1 VAKLTVFPPFQEAC
15 TYTLPLKVTSIGRAK
30 DSDLPIDDSRT
41 SRRHCMISFADDQ
54 FFLED
59 TLSTHGT
66 YLNQERVQARHALKD
81 GDLISI
87 GGTELRFTADADEIQ
102 IDDQLQT
109 DPGGE
114 LSFPVG
120 KLIRDYRP
128 GQSGQGKNVRSFLHP
143 TQDQAIF
150 SLRDFGVE
158 LLAHTHLQ
166 PVLDLTLD
174 FASRAVP
181 ARRGV
186 LMLRNAD
193 SSQLQ
198 PEAIRA
204 FGGGVRKSPIPISR
218 SIVNAVFE
226 SKASL
231 LTRDAQLDER
241 FGSSESVLEDD
252 VHSAICTPLWSEKRV
267 VGLIYL
273 DRGMNQ
279 EPFTKEDLCLLSSL
293 ANMAA
298 LKIEN
303 ARLFE
308 EALEKRALEEQL
320 SLASEIQKG
329 LLPRGYPEASGCD
342 LAAFQIPCF
351 QVGGDYYDF
360 FPLEGGRF
368 GLAIGDV
375 SGKGLGPSL
384 LMATLRAFF
393 CSQLRLGRSLPE
405 LFNDLS
411 SFISESSNYG
421 TFITFFYGELDPA
434 TGSLRFANAGHNA
447 PIIIGRGAKHLPATG
462 LPLGIFPERGYE
474 ESETRLEAGEVL
486 VLYTDG
492 VTERRN
498 REDDEFGESRL
509 RDVVEGARGLSAQ
522 EILDTLQTSIK
533 DFGGQTMLQDD
544 MTLVILRRG
553 LGG

>member
-1 VAKLTVFPPFQEAC
+1 VTKLTVCPPFQEPF
-15 TYTLPLKVTSIGRAK
+15 THPLPFKQTSIGRAK

-41 SRRHCMISFADDQ
+41 SRHHCAILYANNQ

-59 TLSTHGT
+59 TQSTHGT
-66 YLNQERVQARHALKD
+66 YLNRRKVQGRKILRD
-81 GDLISI
+81 GDRISI
-87 GGTELRFTADADEIQ
+87 GGTELQFTAEASEVE
-102 IDDQLQT
+102 IDDQLET

-114 LSFPVG
+114 LSFHVEN
-120 KLIRDYRP
+120 LIRDYRP
-128 GQSGQGKNVRSFLHP
+128 GQSTRGGGVRSLLHP

-166 PVLDLTLD
+166 PILDLTLD
-174 FASRAVP
+174 FVSRSVP

-186 LMLRNAD
+186 VMLGNEDGR
-193 SSQLQ
+193 QL
-198 PEAIRA
+198 PEMIRT
-204 FGGGVRKSPIPISR
+204 FGDGIRKDPIPISG

-231 LTRDAQLDER
+231 LTRDARLDKR
-241 FGSSESVLEDD
+241 FKASESLLEDD
-252 VHSAICTPLWSEKRV
+252 VRSAICSPLWSEKRV

-273 DRGMNQ
+273 DRGIDQ

-329 LLPRGYPEASGCD
+329 LLPHGYPEIPALD
-342 LAAFQIPCF
+342 LAAVQMPCF

-360 FPLEGGRF
+360 FPLKGGSI
-368 GLAIGDV
+368 GVAIGDV

-393 CSQLRLGRSLPE
+393 CSQLRIGRSLPD
-405 LFNDLS
+405 LFQDLS
-411 SFISESSNYG
+411 TFIHESSSPG
-421 TFITFFYGELDPA
+421 TFITFFYGELQPE

-447 PIIIGRGAKHLPATG
+447 PLIVGKEVKTLPATG

-474 ESETRLEAGEVL
+474 EGETKLEPEDVL
-486 VLYTDG
+486 LLFTDG

-498 REDDEFGESRL
+498 ESDDEFGEFRL
-509 RDVVEGARGLSAQ
+509 RDVAHGAQ
-522 EILDTLQTSIK
+522 EMLHTLEASIK
-533 DFGGQTMLQDD
+533 EFGGQAVLQDD
-544 MTLVILRRG
+544 MTIVVLKRDVKV
-553 LGG
+553 

>member
-1 VAKLTVFPPFQEAC
+1 
-15 TYTLPLKVTSIGRAK
+15 
-30 DSDLPIDDSRT
+30 
-41 SRRHCMISFADDQ
+41 MISFADDQ
-54 FFLED
+54 FFVED

-66 YLNQERVQARHALKD
+66 YLNRERVQVRHALKD

-87 GGTELRFTADADEIQ
+87 GGTELRFTADAGEVQ

-114 LSFPVG
+114 VSFPVG
-120 KLIRDYRP
+120 KLIKDYHP
-128 GQSGQGKNVRSFLHP
+128 GQSGQGQEVRSLLHP
-143 TQDQAIF
+143 TPDQAIF

-186 LMLRNAD
+186 LMLRNED
-193 SSQLQ
+193 GSQLE
-198 PEAIRA
+198 PEAIRV
-204 FGGGVRKSPIPISR
+204 FGDKDTKSPIPISR

-231 LTRDAQLDER
+231 LTRDAQLDNR
-241 FGSSESVLEDD
+241 FKTSESVLEDD

-273 DRGMNQ
+273 DRGIEH

-293 ANMAA
+293 GNMAA

-303 ARLFE
+303 VRLFE

-329 LLPRGYPEASGCD
+329 LLPRGYPETPGCD
-342 LAAFQIPCF
+342 LAAFQVPCF

-360 FPLEGGRF
+360 FPLEEGRF
-368 GLAIGDV
+368 GVAIGDV

-393 CSQLRLGRSLPE
+393 CSQLRLGRPFPE
-405 LFNDLS
+405 LFHDLS
-411 SFISESSNYG
+411 SFISESSDYG

-434 TGSLRFANAGHNA
+434 TGSFRFANAGHNA
-447 PIIIGRGAKHLPATG
+447 PIIVGKGVKNLPATG
-462 LPLGIFPERGYE
+462 LPLGIFPEKGYE
-474 ESETRLEAGEVL
+474 EGETRLESGEVL
-486 VLYTDG
+486 VLFTDG
-492 VTERRN
+492 VTERTN
-498 REDDEFGESRL
+498 REDHEFGEARL
-509 RDVVEGARGLSAQ
+509 RDAVQSARGLSAQ
-522 EILDTLQTSIK
+522 EILGTLQTAVK
-533 DFGGQTMLQDD
+533 DFAGQTMLQDD
-544 MTLVILRRG
+544 MTLVVLKREVKG
-553 LGG
+553 

>member
-1 VAKLTVFPPFQEAC
+1 
-15 TYTLPLKVTSIGRAK
+15 
-30 DSDLPIDDSRT
+30 
-41 SRRHCMISFADDQ
+41 MISYADDQ
-54 FFLED
+54 FFVED
-59 TLSTHGT
+59 TQSTHGT
-66 YLNQERVQARHALKD
+66 YLNREIVQGRQALND

-87 GGTELRFTADADEIQ
+87 GGTELRFTADAGEIQ

-128 GQSGQGKNVRSFLHP
+128 GQSGQGKEVRSFLHP

-174 FASRAVP
+174 FVSRAVP

-186 LMLRNAD
+186 LMLRNED
-193 SSQLQ
+193 IDQLHPQ
-198 PEAIRA
+198 AIRV
-204 FGGGVRKSPIPISR
+204 FGGGNTKSPIPISR

-231 LTRDAQLDER
+231 LTRDAQLDKR
-241 FGSSESVLEDD
+241 FEASDSVLEDN
-252 VHSAICTPLWSEKRV
+252 VHSAICSPLWSEKRV

-273 DRGMNQ
+273 DRGVDQ
-279 EPFTKEDLCLLSSL
+279 EPFSKQDLCLLSSL

-303 ARLFE
+303 VRLFE

-329 LLPRGYPEASGCD
+329 LLPRGYSETPGFD
-342 LAAFQIPCF
+342 LAAFQVPCF

-368 GLAIGDV
+368 GVAIGDV

-405 LFNDLS
+405 LFHDLS
-411 SFISESSNYG
+411 SFIFESSSPG
-421 TFITFFYGELDPA
+421 TYITFFYGEVDPA

-447 PIIIGRGAKHLPATG
+447 PLIVGRGVKSLPATG

-474 ESETRLEAGEVL
+474 EGKTSLGSGEVL
-486 VLYTDG
+486 VLFTDG

-498 REDDEFGESRL
+498 KDDDEFGESRL
-509 RDVVEGARGLSAQ
+509 RGVIQDAKELCAQ

-533 DFGGQTMLQDD
+533 DFGGQATLQDD
-544 MTLVILRRG
+544 MTIVVLRRG
-553 LGG
+553 LEG